1 MKVILD
7 CNIWISFLLGKQH
20 GLLKKVL
27 TDMRFDVYVCRELL
41 QEIADVACRDKIRKR
56 VSEEELRQLFKIID
70 AYCYYEEIST
80 KVVTG
85 VRDPKDLYLLSF
97 AQEITADYIVSGDK
111 DLTDLEC
118 YQQTKILKLTEF
130 KDTFSFS

>member
-56 VSEEELRQLFKIID
+56 VSEEELRLLFKIID

-80 KVVTG
+80 KVVAG
-85 VRDPKDLYLLSF
+85 VRDPTDLYLLSF

-118 YQQTKILKLTEF
+118 YQQTKILKLAEF
-130 KDTFSFS
+130 KEIFSFS

>member
-41 QEIADVACRDKIRKR
+41 
-56 VSEEELRQLFKIID
+56 
-70 AYCYYEEIST
+70 
-80 KVVTG
+80 
-85 VRDPKDLYLLSF
+85 
-97 AQEITADYIVSGDK
+97 
-111 DLTDLEC
+111 
-118 YQQTKILKLTEF
+118 
-130 KDTFSFS
+130 